1 MREHGV
7 EREEGSV
14 SEHDAECG
22 GTAVTEHGDVCEDD
36 SVREAPAAK
45 EGAAVSQTPPWERL
59 EEKARELAELR
70 PCCRGKIHPLAVV
83 DGVLELGE
91 GSVVKAGTVIEG
103 RVRIGRNCII
113 GPNAYLRGETWV
125 GDDCRIGQAVEVK
138 SSILGNSVAVAHLSY
153 VGDSVLEDDV
163 NVGGGCILSNFR
175 HDAGEIRM
183 PWQGKLVPTGR
194 QKLGAHVGA
203 HSRLGCKCVLLPGRV
218 LPPGSRTEPG
228 SIIR

>member
-1 MREHGV
+1 MSGHDAAGGAAAVGEVPAIGEAV
-7 EREEGSV
+7 VASGCGDVREESAL
-14 SEHDAECG
+14 E
-22 GTAVTEHGDVCEDD
+22 
-36 SVREAPAAK
+36 K
-45 EGAAVSQTPPWERL
+45 TPPWKRL

-103 RVRIGRNCII
+103 HVRIGRNCII

-138 SSILGNSVAVAHLSY
+138 SSILGNGVAVAHLSY

-194 QKLGAHVGA
+194 QKLGACVGA
-203 HSRLGCKCVLLPGRV
+203 HSRLGCKCVILPGRV

-228 SIIR
+228 SVVR